1 MFGGQFQLNLDKS
14 DVENV
19 NNRLPLSARLA
30 RRICGDVSIYRQ
42 IKNSMIINIVLN

>member
-19 NNRLPLSARLA
+19 NNRLPFERAFSKKDLRGRINLSA
-30 RRICGDVSIYRQ
+30 D
-42 IKNSMIINIVLN
+42 